1 MNIDKNNI
9 TTDSPKDGQTNK
21 EANFTTTIRQKLWDN
36 KKILAGLTVF
46 VAVAA
51 MAVAVHS
58 SDEDTIEQV
67 LKERVRFVNLQDDE
81 AGTMPLPK
89 QAKLIANYPG
99 RQNAVYYRYNERI
112 FVYDKT
118 RKSYTEIPFGYGYE
132 SIKDIY
138 LSPAKSR
145 IFVVLD
151 MGSHA
156 DNYVCNGQQLW
167 VINTLNRQSRKLI
180 EGFKAEKRKGCIVMS
195 KADYCLNSK
204 APIEKRRWKCR
215 NHYFSFTGKVIWSM
229 DDYVVNEKDYLR

>member
-1 MNIDKNNI
+1 MNIDKKDI
-9 TTDSPKDGQTNK
+9 TTDKSKDEQAAK
-21 EANFTTTIRQKLWDN
+21 EARLVKTIRQKLWDN
-36 KKILAGLTVF
+36 KKLLAGLTAF
-46 VAVAA
+46 VAVSA
-51 MAVAVHS
+51 MAVAIHS
-58 SDEDTIEQV
+58 CDEDSMTQA
-67 LKERVRFVNLQDDE
+67 LKEKVRFINLQDSD
-81 AGTMPLPK
+81 GDMVSLPK
-89 QAKLIANYPG
+89 QATLIANYPG
-99 RQNAVYYRYNERI
+99 RQNAAYYKYNERI

-151 MGSHA
+151 MGAHA
-156 DNYVCNGQQLW
+156 DNYVCSGQQLW

-180 EGFKAEKRKGCIVMS
+180 EGFKTEKRKGCIVVS

-204 APIEKRRWKCR
+204 APIEKRQWKCR

-229 DDYVVNEKDYLR
+229 DDYVVNEKDYQR